1 MHPEEIKAALRM
13 KGMTQAMLA
22 DELQVTAASVHQAI
36 SGSIRSQN
44 IQSRISQILDK
55 PVKEIWP
62 NQITLRRNR
71 AQIEAQRNRVKEA
84 S

>member
-13 KGMTQAMLA
+13 HGMTQAMLA
-22 DELQVTAASVHQAI
+22 DELRVAPSSVHQAI

-44 IQSRISQILDK
+44 IQARISQIIGR

-62 NQITLRRNR
+62 NQITLRRNKS
-71 AQIEAQRNRVKEA
+71 QIEAQRARKA